1 MLKRAFDICVTIL
14 LLILFSPLFLLAAIL
29 VRLFGGQGPVFFQ
42 HERAS
47 QGGTPFQILKFRTMV
62 NNAEHMGAGLTIE
75 KNDPRITA
83 IGRFLRKTSLDELP
97 QLFNVLRGEMSLVG
111 PRPLAAC
118 YSDRYDENQRRRLE
132 VVPGVTGW
140 AQVTGRNDQTW
151 DQKFEKDIYYV
162 DHQSFLLDLR
172 ITKIRFSYATCCI

>member
-1 MLKRAFDICVTIL
+1 MGKV
-14 LLILFSPLFLLAAIL
+14 LF
-29 VRLFGGQGPVFFQ
+29 FFQ

-172 ITKIRFSYATCCI
+172 ILWLTIFVILTGKTESKEGTVEEFLGSTEKKTRA